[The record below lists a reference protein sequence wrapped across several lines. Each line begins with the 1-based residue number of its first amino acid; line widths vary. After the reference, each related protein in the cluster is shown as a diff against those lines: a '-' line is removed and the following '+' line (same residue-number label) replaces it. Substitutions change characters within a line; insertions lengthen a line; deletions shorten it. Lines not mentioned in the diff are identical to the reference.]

1 MMAAV
6 ANIRGRRRFR
16 STSKPAC
23 EMKLAGTMNT
33 LRVAKALWI
42 LICAGALVGCTAGSN
57 GSLGLG
63 PDGSFHPDGTAGI
76 AGYTGQGHGGEG
88 WAGDSSGEGGP
99 SAELPAADNLT
110 PR

>member
-1 MMAAV
+1 MTSFA
-6 ANIRGRRRFR
+6 RRD
-16 STSKPAC
+16 TAKPAH
-23 EMKLAGTMNT
+23 EMKLVGTMKT
-33 LRVAKALWI
+33 LRIAAALWVS
-42 LICAGALVGCTAGSN
+42 ICAGTLIGCTAGTGSN

-88 WAGDSSGEGGP
+88 WAGDSEGEGGP
-99 SAELPAADNLT
+99 SAERPAADDLT